1 MRTTWR
7 RVMKTKLIIFLVSLT
22 FMSFFSISSALFAD
36 EFSEFESVVKSVKMA
51 CFYEIRGNHVTINY
65 RYDGTNLFYSHVGSG
80 GEGKISLNEIKQKP
94 GKNIFIW
101 KWNSIFGEIKTF
113 IDFENTSA
121 IETYGGGQKHVA
133 TCMPQ

>member
-1 MRTTWR
+1 
-7 RVMKTKLIIFLVSLT
+7 MKTKLIIFLVSLT

-51 CFYEIRGNHVTINY
+51 CFYEIQGNHVTINY

-80 GEGKISLNEIKQKP
+80 GEGRISLNEIKQKP

-101 KWNSIFGEIKTF
+101 KRNSIFGEIKTF

-121 IETYGGGQKHVA
+121 IEIPYGGAQKHTA

>member
-1 MRTTWR
+1 
-7 RVMKTKLIIFLVSLT
+7 MKTKLIIFLVSLT
-22 FMSFFSISSALFAD
+22 FMSLFSISSALFAD

-51 CFYEIRGNHVTINY
+51 CFYEIQGNHVTINY

-80 GEGKISLNEIKQKP
+80 GEGRISLNEIKQKP

-101 KWNSIFGEIKTF
+101 KRNSIFGEIKTF

-121 IETYGGGQKHVA
+121 IEIPYGGAQKHTA